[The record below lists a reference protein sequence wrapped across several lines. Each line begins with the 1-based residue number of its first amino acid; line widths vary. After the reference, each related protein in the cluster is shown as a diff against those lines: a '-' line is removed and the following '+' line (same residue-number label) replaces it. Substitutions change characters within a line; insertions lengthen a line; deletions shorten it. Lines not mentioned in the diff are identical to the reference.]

1 MTRDEVFGQ
10 IRSMMVEM
18 FELDEADVTLE
29 AKVFEDL
36 DLDSIDA
43 IDLVAR
49 LQELSGRRVEEEKL
63 RGVRTVG
70 DIVTLVVEQL
80 EGAEAEGVDV
90 AARVAEARGKG
101 GAAG

>member
-10 IRSMMVEM
+10 IRAMMVEM
-18 FELDEADVTLE
+18 FELEESDVTME

-49 LQELSGRRVEEEKL
+49 LQQLTGRRVEEDKL
-63 RGVRTVG
+63 REVRTVE
-70 DIVTLVVEQL
+70 DIVGLVVAQL
-80 EGAEAEGVDV
+80 EQAKADGVDV
-90 AARVAEARGKG
+90 DALVADASGKG
-101 GAAG
+101 

>member
-10 IRSMMVEM
+10 IQAMMVEM
-18 FELDEADVTLE
+18 FELEESDVTME

-49 LQELSGRRVEEEKL
+49 LQQLTGRRVEEDKL
-63 RGVRTVG
+63 REVRTVE
-70 DIVTLVVEQL
+70 DIVGLVADQL
-80 EGAEAEGVDV
+80 EQAKAEGVDV
-90 AARVAEARGKG
+90 DALVAEASGKG
-101 GAAG
+101 

>member
-10 IRSMMVEM
+10 IRAMMVEM
-18 FELDEADVTLE
+18 FELEESDVTME

-49 LQELSGRRVEEEKL
+49 LQQLTGRRVEEDKL
-63 RGVRTVG
+63 REVRTVE
-70 DIVTLVVEQL
+70 DIVGLVTAQL
-80 EGAEAEGVDV
+80 EQAAADGVDV
-90 AARVAEARGKG
+90 DALVADASGKG
-101 GAAG
+101 

>member
-1 MTRDEVFGQ
+1 
-10 IRSMMVEM
+10 MMVEM
-18 FELDEADVTLE
+18 FELDPAKVTPE

-49 LQELSGRRVEEEKL
+49 LQELTGRRVEEDRL
-63 RGVRTVG
+63 REVRTVG
-70 DIVTLVVEQL
+70 DVVGLVMDQL
-80 EGAEAEGVDV
+80 EQAQAEGVDV
-90 AARVAEARGKG
+90 DALVAGSGSSGEG